1 MSDYPFQI
9 WVDADACPIPIKE
22 ILFRT
27 ARRLEIRL
35 TLVANGGLRVPTSEL
50 INVIVVPHGA
60 DIADKKIVELMRAG
74 DIVITGDIPLAAAV
88 VSKGGIG
95 IGTRGQLFD
104 DSSVQGFLASRNIGE
119 QLRAAGIDTKG
130 PKPHTPKETQTFA
143 NQIDRILTKSIS
155 AFNRKKK

>member
-60 DIADKKIVELMRAG
+60 DVADKKIVELMRAG

-88 VSKGGIG
+88 VGKGGIG